1 MLPWLLVLALLL
13 IILVLWIKMRLLQQ
27 AFDEI
32 RDGLDEH
39 IKIDTNTLLSISTR
53 DPHARRLASSLNR
66 QLQQLRSIRRR
77 YQTGDRELM
86 DAVTN
91 ISHDLRTPL
100 TAIRGYLDLI
110 SRDDLTPEVQRY
122 LTLICGRVDAMTQL
136 TEELFRY
143 SVLQSTGDL
152 TIEPIDLRAAVEE
165 AAAGFYS
172 ALTSRGITPQISL
185 PETPVIRQLDRG
197 AISRVLENILNNALK
212 YSAGDLQIVLEDT
225 GELRFSNT
233 AQDLDE
239 VSVGRLFDRF
249 YSVEAAHHST
259 GLGLAIARA
268 LVEQMGGTIGAA
280 YQGNVLTVWV
290 RFAPQAV
297 RS

>member
-122 LTLICGRVDAMTQL
+122 LTLIGGRVDAMTQL

-152 TIEPIDLRAAVEE
+152 TFESIDLRAAVEE

-172 ALTSRGITPQISL
+172 ALTSRGITPEISL
-185 PETPVIRQLDRG
+185 PEAPVIRQLDRG

-212 YSAGDLQIVLEDT
+212 YSAGDLQIVLETT
-225 GELRFSNT
+225 GEFRFSNT
-233 AQDLDE
+233 APDLDE
-239 VSVGRLFDRF
+239 VSVGRLFDRY
-249 YSVEAAHHST
+249 YSIEAAHHST

-268 LVEQMGGTIGAA
+268 LVEQMGGSIGAA
-280 YQGNVLTVWV
+280 YQGNILTVWV

>member
-122 LTLICGRVDAMTQL
+122 LTLIGGRVDAMTQL

-152 TIEPIDLRAAVEE
+152 TFESIDLRAAVEE

-172 ALTSRGITPQISL
+172 ALTSRGITPEISL
-185 PETPVIRQLDRG
+185 PEAPVIRQLDRG

-212 YSAGDLQIVLEDT
+212 YSAGDLQIVLETT
-225 GELRFSNT
+225 GEFRFSNT
-233 AQDLDE
+233 APDLDE
-239 VSVGRLFDRF
+239 VSVGRLFDRY
-249 YSVEAAHHST
+249 YSIEAAHHST
-259 GLGLAIARA
+259 GLSLAIARA
-268 LVEQMGGTIGAA
+268 LVEQMGGSIGAA
-280 YQGNVLTVWV
+280 YQGNILTVWV

>member
-39 IKIDTNTLLSISTR
+39 IKTDTNTLLSISTR

-122 LTLICGRVDAMTQL
+122 LTLIGGRVDAMTQL

-152 TIEPIDLRAAVEE
+152 TFESIDLRAAVEE

-185 PETPVIRQLDRG
+185 PAAPVIRQLDRG

-212 YSAGDLQIVLEDT
+212 YSAGDLQIVLETT
-225 GELRFSNT
+225 GEFRFSNT
-233 AQDLDE
+233 APDLDE
-239 VSVGRLFDRF
+239 VSVGRLFDRY
-249 YSVEAAHHST
+249 YSIEAAHHST

-268 LVEQMGGTIGAA
+268 LVEQMGGSIGAA
-280 YQGNVLTVWV
+280 YQGNILTVWV

>member
-122 LTLICGRVDAMTQL
+122 LTLIGGRVDAMTQL

-143 SVLQSTGDL
+143 SVLQSTGEL
-152 TIEPIDLRAAVEE
+152 TPEPIDLRAAVEE

-172 ALTSRGITPQISL
+172 ALTSRGITPEISL
-185 PETPVIRQLDRG
+185 PEAPVIRQLDRG
-197 AISRVLENILNNALK
+197 ATSRVLENILNNALK
-212 YSAGDLQIVLEDT
+212 YSAGDLQIVLETT

-233 AQDLDE
+233 APDLDE

-249 YSVEAAHHST
+249 YSVETAHRST
-259 GLGLAIARA
+259 GLGLAIAKA
-268 LVEQMGGTIGAA
+268 LVEQMGGSIGAA
-280 YQGNVLTVWV
+280 YQGNILTVWV
-290 RFAPQAV
+290 RFAPPQDE
-297 RS
+297 